1 LLSKILDEFRVTLIE
16 DIEAM
21 KSMRFRRSLAV
32 LATCGTAAIL
42 GATLPAHAAP
52 NPPIQTAQGVE
63 YMCGGTNKDE
73 AAFMQMVAPRW
84 AATIEL
90 GINGSPAQRASFPA
104 RAKVEVRERYT
115 GRPIMEALS
124 QGPYMLARLD
134 PGAYDVNVTLG
145 GLTLTQPLV
154 VFAGI
159 PSKATFMWPSN
170 FDMAS
175 VLPPQPETQ
184 AMAQTSAAR

>member
-21 KSMRFRRSLAV
+21 KSMRLRPSLAV
-32 LATCGTAAIL
+32 LATSGLAAFF
-42 GATLPAHAAP
+42 GATLPAHAVS
-52 NPPIQTAQGVE
+52 NPPIQVAQGVE
-63 YMCGGTNKDE
+63 YMCGGNSKDE
-73 AAFMQMVAPRW
+73 AAFMRMVAPRW
-84 AATIEL
+84 SATIEL
-90 GINGSPAQRASFPA
+90 GINGNPAQRASFPA
-104 RAKVEVRERYT
+104 QAKVEVRERYT
-115 GRPIMEALS
+115 GRPVMEAMS
-124 QGPYMLARLD
+124 KGPYMLARLD

-145 GLTLTQPLV
+145 GLTLTQSLV
-154 VFAGI
+154 VFAGA

-184 AMAQTSAAR
+184 ALAQTSAAR